1 MKRLIAL
8 FLLLA
13 SPSYAQGLVDTD
25 RLLGR
30 DTAGTGQ
37 VEQLTVGDGI
47 GFSGSGGIVIDDAE
61 LDCVKDLTSAADK
74 FIYFTGSGTCA
85 LASVT
90 SFARSILDDPDE
102 ATFKATVNLEIGTDV
117 QAWDADL
124 DTWATVTP
132 TANVQ
137 TWIATPS
144 SANLASALTD
154 ETGTGAS
161 VFANSPALVTPDLG
175 TPSAATLTNA
185 TGLPVSTGISGFGTG
200 IADWLG
206 TPSSA
211 NLATAVTDETGSGAL
226 VFGTAP
232 DLTISATTESNIE
245 VAVDTLA
252 NLASVQ
258 GVAVSYADAGM
269 DALWCWDDD
278 TSTYTN
284 CTTSNVATE
293 ASPTSGDFVV
303 MLDAS
308 GILKKVDWDDLPGS
322 GSLPSDPGFDAV
334 LLWDDTTDNQAEW
347 HTRLPVANG
356 GTPVG
361 GLAFIPH
368 TDTCPTGMVKAN
380 GATNLSRTTYPD
392 LFAVY
397 GTTFGND
404 DGSTFGVPDLTTG
417 NRFIRASDGT
427 TITAGTTQNDGAPD
441 IDGRWLSY
449 SYNTGGPT
457 GAVSSSISSA
467 NVFDA
472 GSASSRNF
480 VEFTFAASGNDS
492 TYSDSVN
499 EIRPNNFAAAPCIYY

>member
-8 FLLLA
+8 ILLLS
-13 SPSYAQGLVDTD
+13 SPAYGQGLVGTD

-30 DTAGTGQ
+30 DSAGTGQ

-61 LDCVKDLTSAADK
+61 LDCLKDLTSAADT
-74 FIYFTGSGTCA
+74 FPYFTGSGTCA
-85 LASVT
+85 LASIT

-132 TANVQ
+132 TANIQ

-154 ETGTGAS
+154 ETGTGAA

-245 VAVDTLA
+245 SSIDTLA
-252 NLASVQ
+252 NLVSVQ
-258 GVAVSYADAGM
+258 GLTVTLADAG
-269 DALWCWDDD
+269 ANAIWGWDDAAGAYENL
-278 TSTYTN
+278 SAAE
-284 CTTSNVATE
+284 AT
-293 ASPTSGDFVV
+293 AVLSAFVGDSGSGGTKGLVPAPASGDTAAGYY
-303 MLDAS
+303 LSADGS
-308 GILKKVDWDDLPGS
+308 WSLPP
-322 GSLPSDPGFDAV
+322 GSLPADPNADSV

-361 GLAFIPH
+361 GLVFIPY
-368 TDTCPTGMVKAN
+368 TDTCPTGTVKAN
-380 GATNLSRTTYPD
+380 GATNLSRTTYAD

-404 DGSTFGVPDLTTG
+404 DGSTFGVPDMTTG
-417 NRFIRASDGT
+417 NRFIRASDGS
-427 TITAGTTQNDGAPD
+427 TITAGTTQSDTVAEHTHDTAFYQRAIYTVTGSGGNAMTTISTGSS
-441 IDGRWLSY
+441 L
-449 SYNTGGPT
+449 NTGGINGSSPT
-457 GAVSSSISSA
+457 
-467 NVFDA
+467 
-472 GSASSRNF
+472 
-480 VEFTFAASGNDS
+480 ET
-492 TYSDSVN
+492 
-499 EIRPNNFAAAPCIYY
+499 RPNNLAAAPCIYY